1 MIDWVINLFKKNNL
15 EEMSTTGLL
24 QDVHQLITRN
34 ELELVEVGREIEKVT
49 RLESERR
56 SQVVAGFSCDQLK
69 RIALREVRS
78 YQKRVTSLES
88 VERRFRENIKLHDA
102 VGDRLEGI
110 IASGMK
116 SISTVEIEEMFLD
129 YQEKLANHRNVMA
142 SVDSILNRP
151 DGDDSDVVDL
161 LALEK
166 EIMSQ

>member
-1 MIDWVINLFKKNNL
+1 MIDWVINLFKNNNL

-78 YQKRVTSLES
+78 YQKRVKSLES
-88 VERRFRENIKLHDA
+88 VERRFRENIKL
-102 VGDRLEGI
+102 
-110 IASGMK
+110 SC
-116 SISTVEIEEMFLD
+116 
-129 YQEKLANHRNVMA
+129 N
-142 SVDSILNRP
+142 
-151 DGDDSDVVDL
+151 
-161 LALEK
+161 
-166 EIMSQ
+166 